1 MELAEIEGEGQL
13 ETISDSHH
21 LLYPELLSHD
31 SLVEILRQVCTLY
44 KVVVAGRM
52 SLEVGLGT
60 TAVFFYPRRDT
71 DLFYNHF
78 DALNFFQGVK

>member
-1 MELAEIEGEGQL
+1 MELAETQAEGQL

-31 SLVEILRQVCTLY
+31 SLVEILRQVCRLH
-44 KVVVAGRM
+44 KVVVAVRM

-60 TAVFFYPRRDT
+60 TAILIDPRTDT
-71 DLFYNHF
+71 DLF
-78 DALNFFQGVK
+78 